1 MSKISNKMKLKKI
14 ALENSKDQIKIGSPV
29 NDNPKFTINKY
40 YIDCNSLNECL
51 VKNKKASLNNTTKG
65 KKSLSNERISKK
77 NANQTFNKPNPNN
90 KILINC
96 MDEKPKKKLDMKDK
110 KVNLTKPS
118 LMPKNKDTKKIDD
131 SPAKTSN
138 KNDNIFNDQYK
149 RTGLHTNSLKVNK
162 NDGIMN
168 RIKQSIKESNNPSK
182 FINKKKGSNPFN
194 ILNTVN
200 KPRLSFTNP
209 LSRSL
214 KNPIKFFNFVQNSSK
229 DENKSQNN
237 SDNSEDKNKIKKKI
251 ESDTSSHSSVSKEK
265 EDEKII
271 AKSKFEIIGKSHN
284 HEIAIDNS
292 SNNNNKIN
300 LNNIKRNSKK
310 TNTEVLKTVHTGKR
324 GYRNSVQQNEMPMLN
339 DKIILSSVL
348 SKPGL
353 CDEKEKTNQDSY
365 LIKENLFCLGFH
377 LYGIFD
383 GHGENGHL
391 ISKYISKFINDFY
404 SEESNYANINDNTSS
419 KKSENKIFLDNYT
432 KIIKNQKNNLD
443 TMINS
448 KISFDISQ
456 SGSTS
461 LLLFLTDNTL
471 ICSNVGDSECY
482 LFNCSEDDLWTF
494 ESLSKMHR
502 PTDEIEKKRILEKGG
517 EIHPYYDENGI
528 FDGPDRIYVKN
539 KPYPGLSLSRTIG
552 DSEGKKIGIISDPDI
567 SIKKIEEN
575 SKFIIMGSDGLWDV
589 IKPYDASRMVRS
601 YFNKGDTDGA
611 CKVLLKKAEQ
621 MYKKNNEERDD
632 ITIIVIFIGK
642 PNIQV
647 AKDSNKYLHKIIENV
662 NAENEGSTTDVP
674 LILKLG

>member
-1 MSKISNKMKLKKI
+1 MSKISNKKKLKNN
-14 ALENSKDQIKIGSPV
+14 ALENTKDQIKIGSPV

-40 YIDCNSLNECL
+40 YIDCNSLNDCL
-51 VKNKKASLNNTTKG
+51 EKNKKASLNNTKTG
-65 KKSLSNERISKK
+65 KKSLSNERAPKK
-77 NANQTFNKPNPNN
+77 NVNQTFNKPNPNN
-90 KILINC
+90 KVLINC
-96 MDEKPKKKLDMKDK
+96 KDEKPKKKLDMKDK
-110 KVNLTKPS
+110 KGNLTKPS
-118 LMPKNKDTKKIDD
+118 LMPKNKGINKVDD
-131 SPAKTSN
+131 SLAKTSN
-138 KNDNIFNDQYK
+138 KNDNFFNDQYK
-149 RTGLHTNSLKVNK
+149 RTGLHTNSLKVDQ

-168 RIKQSIKESNNPSK
+168 RIKQNIKETNNPST
-182 FINKKKGSNPFN
+182 FISKKKGSNPSN
-194 ILNTVN
+194 ILNTIN

-214 KNPIKFFNFVQNSSK
+214 KNPIKFFNFEQNSSK
-229 DENKSQNN
+229 DENKSQTN
-237 SDNSEDKNKIKKKI
+237 SDNSEDKNKLKI
-251 ESDTSSHSSVSKEK
+251 ESDNSNHSNFSKEK
-265 EDEKII
+265 DDEKITG
-271 AKSKFEIIGKSHN
+271 KSKFEIIGKSHN
-284 HEIAIDNS
+284 HEIVIDNC

-300 LNNIKRNSKK
+300 LNDVKRNSKK
-310 TNTEVLKTVHTGKR
+310 TNTQILKTVHTGKR
-324 GYRNSVQQNEMPMLN
+324 GFRNSVRQNQMPLLN
-339 DKIILSSVL
+339 EKIILSSVV
-348 SKPGL
+348 SKPGI

-365 LIKENLFCLGFH
+365 LIKDNLFFGGFH

-391 ISKYISKFINDFY
+391 ISQYISKFINDFY

-419 KKSENKIFLDNYT
+419 KKSESKIFLENYT

-448 KISFDISQ
+448 KISFDVSQ

-494 ESLSKMHR
+494 ESLSKAHR
-502 PTDEIEKKRILEKGG
+502 PTDEIEKKRILENGG
-517 EIHPYYDENGI
+517 EVHPYYDENGI
-528 FDGPDRIYVKN
+528 FEGPDRIYQKN

-567 SIKKIEEN
+567 SIKKIQEN

-589 IKPYDASRMVRS
+589 IKPYDASRIVRP

-647 AKDSNKYLHKIIENV
+647 AKDSNIYLCKIMENV
-662 NAENEGSTTDVP
+662 SAENEGSNTDVP